1 MAISTSA
8 GFWADNYT
16 PKVNRSPKRRQ
27 LRRLV
32 QPLGSQKDAEKFE
45 TLSGAAVGGATSRTV
60 KQVKHE
66 HAVGQPAAAPANV
79 TIETRTIESGTTA
92 AADETALDTIF
103 SANSMHRPS
112 SYAADLS
119 GNGGGSKIQG
129 S

>member
-1 MAISTSA
+1 MAIDSKA
-8 GFWADNYT
+8 GFWADNYS

-60 KQVKHE
+60 KQVKHNE
-66 HAVGQPAAAPANV
+66 APGTFPNQGV
-79 TIETRTIESGTTA
+79 VETRTIESGTTA

-112 SYAADLS
+112 TYASDLS
-119 GNGGGSKIQG
+119 GNGGGSKLQG